1 MKKMIAILM
10 VLGLVCSSSGLALSA
25 PAQQAA
31 PAATAPA
38 PAAKSAPKA
47 APQNVEAGY
56 RGNPGSKI
64 YHNSSCRYYKSKSV
78 NKTFASPADAKAA
91 GYRPCKVCKG

>member
-1 MKKMIAILM
+1 MKKMLAILM
-10 VLGLVCSSSGLALSA
+10 ILGLVCSSSGLALSA

-31 PAATAPA
+31 PA
-38 PAAKSAPKA
+38 PAAKPAPKA
-47 APQNVEAGY
+47 APQKVEAGY
-56 RGNPGSKI
+56 RGNPESKI

-78 NKTFASPADAKAA
+78 SKTFASPADAKAA